1 MNNIEFIIDK
11 NNYIESLLEYGL
23 NNNLISQNEY
33 DFIINKIIELLEF
46 KVKKYTAGLTNS
58 ILIRKLKSINMS
70 NLYVLGLYLKNR
82 LIEESIIILLSE
94 DIIELY
100 TKSRKELEKKIEKIK
115 LFYNVVIL
123 NNLVNTDNYFY
134 NATLKQGIKGFFKL
148 YNSDYMAYNINITVD
163 YELFLF
169 RPNSKGIEFIEEYLK
184 YINIENIFC
193 QKFDYVLS
201 NKDLPI
207 SIYEMVFTKAIIENT
222 NGFDRNSLL
231 NAYQK
236 LKEEKKLNNEYY
248 DNSAVII
255 IDKIIFNYKNNTLEQ
270 IEKKITYKPNPKMNT
285 LKYMQ
290 LIDELTNDMNGD
302 TIINNIS
309 SILDLIDIFD
319 SFNIPTIE
327 LNKIFNSLNLV
338 EIMVLKSYY
347 SLCDSYIIKE
357 LDNYILH
364 NNNNKI
370 IILNNYKNIIICT

>member
-58 ILIRKLKSINMS
+58 ILIRELKSINIS

-82 LIEESIIILLSE
+82 LIEESIAILLNE

-148 YNSDYMAYNINITVD
+148 YNPDYMAYSINITVD

-193 QKFDYVLS
+193 QKFDYVFS

-231 NAYQK
+231 KAYQK
-236 LKEEKKLNNEYY
+236 LKEEKNLNNEYY

-302 TIINNIS
+302 IIINNIN

-364 NNNNKI
+364 NNKI

>member
-58 ILIRKLKSINMS
+58 ILIRELKSINIS

-100 TKSRKELEKKIEKIK
+100 TKSRKELEKRIEKIK
-115 LFYNVVIL
+115 LFYNVVVL

-148 YNSDYMAYNINITVD
+148 YNPDYMAYNINITVD

-231 NAYQK
+231 KAYQK
-236 LKEEKKLNNEYY
+236 LKEEKNLNNEYY

-290 LIDELTNDMNGD
+290 LIDELTNDMDGD

-338 EIMVLKSYY
+338 EIMVLKNYY

-364 NNNNKI
+364 NNKI

>member
-58 ILIRKLKSINMS
+58 ILIRELKSINIS

-100 TKSRKELEKKIEKIK
+100 TKSRKELEKRIEKIK
-115 LFYNVVIL
+115 LFYNVVVL

-148 YNSDYMAYNINITVD
+148 YNPDYMAYNINITVD

-231 NAYQK
+231 KAYQK
-236 LKEEKKLNNEYY
+236 LKEEKNLNNEYY

-290 LIDELTNDMNGD
+290 LIDELTNDMDGD

-338 EIMVLKSYY
+338 EIMVLKNYY

-364 NNNNKI
+364 NNKI
-370 IILNNYKNIIICT
+370 IILNNYKNIIIRT

>member
-58 ILIRKLKSINMS
+58 ILIRELKSINIS

-82 LIEESIIILLSE
+82 LIEESITILLNE

-100 TKSRKELEKKIEKIK
+100 TKGRKELEKRIEKVK
-115 LFYNVVIL
+115 LFYNVVVL
-123 NNLVNTDNYFY
+123 NNLVSTDNYFY

-148 YNSDYMAYNINITVD
+148 YNPDYMAYNINITVD

-193 QKFDYVLS
+193 QKFDYVFS

-231 NAYQK
+231 KAYQR
-236 LKEEKKLNNEYY
+236 LKEEKNLNNEYY

-270 IEKKITYKPNPKMNT
+270 IEKKIMYKPNPKMNT

-290 LIDELTNDMNGD
+290 LVDELTNDMNGD
-302 TIINNIS
+302 TIINNIN

-319 SFNIPTIE
+319 SLNIPTIE
-327 LNKIFNSLNLV
+327 LNRIFNSLNLV
-338 EIMVLKSYY
+338 EIMVLKNYY

-364 NNNNKI
+364 NKNKI
-370 IILNNYKNIIICT
+370 IILNNYKNIIICI

>member
-46 KVKKYTAGLTNS
+46 KVKKYTADLTNS
-58 ILIRKLKSINMS
+58 ILTRKLKSINIS

-148 YNSDYMAYNINITVD
+148 YNPDYMAYNINITVD

-193 QKFDYVLS
+193 KKFDYVLS

-231 NAYQK
+231 KAYQM

-302 TIINNIS
+302 AIINNIS

-364 NNNNKI
+364 NNKI

>member
-58 ILIRKLKSINMS
+58 ILIRELKSINIS

-100 TKSRKELEKKIEKIK
+100 TKSRKELEKRIEKIK
-115 LFYNVVIL
+115 LFYNVVVL

-148 YNSDYMAYNINITVD
+148 YNPDYMAYNINITVD

-231 NAYQK
+231 KAYQK
-236 LKEEKKLNNEYY
+236 LKEEKNLNNEYY

-290 LIDELTNDMNGD
+290 LIDELTNDMDGD
-302 TIINNIS
+302 TIINNIN

-319 SFNIPTIE
+319 FFNIPTIE

-338 EIMVLKSYY
+338 EIMVLKNYY

-364 NNNNKI
+364 NNKI
-370 IILNNYKNIIICT
+370 IILNNYKNIIIRT

>member
-58 ILIRKLKSINMS
+58 ILIRELKSINIS
-70 NLYVLGLYLKNR
+70 NLYVLGLHLKNR

-100 TKSRKELEKKIEKIK
+100 TKSRKELEKRIEKIK
-115 LFYNVVIL
+115 LFYNVVVL

-148 YNSDYMAYNINITVD
+148 YNPDYMAYNINITVD

-193 QKFDYVLS
+193 QKFDYVFS

-231 NAYQK
+231 KAYQK
-236 LKEEKKLNNEYY
+236 LKEEKNLNNEYY

-302 TIINNIS
+302 AIINNIS

-364 NNNNKI
+364 NNKI

>member
-58 ILIRKLKSINMS
+58 ILIRELKSINIS

-100 TKSRKELEKKIEKIK
+100 TKSRKELEKRIEKIK
-115 LFYNVVIL
+115 LFYNVVVL

-148 YNSDYMAYNINITVD
+148 YNPDYMAYNINITVD

-231 NAYQK
+231 KAYQK

-270 IEKKITYKPNPKMNT
+270 IEKKIMYKPNPKMNT

-302 TIINNIS
+302 AIINNIS

-338 EIMVLKSYY
+338 EIMVLKNYY

-364 NNNNKI
+364 NKNKI

>member
-58 ILIRKLKSINMS
+58 ILIRELKSINIS

-100 TKSRKELEKKIEKIK
+100 TKSRKELEKRIEKIK
-115 LFYNVVIL
+115 LFYNVVVL

-134 NATLKQGIKGFFKL
+134 NATLRQGIKGFFKL
-148 YNSDYMAYNINITVD
+148 YNPDYMAYNINITVD

-231 NAYQK
+231 KAYQK
-236 LKEEKKLNNEYY
+236 LKEEKNLNNEYY

-290 LIDELTNDMNGD
+290 LIDELTNDMDGD
-302 TIINNIS
+302 TIINNIN

-319 SFNIPTIE
+319 FFNIPTIE

-338 EIMVLKSYY
+338 EIMVLKNYY

-364 NNNNKI
+364 NNKI
-370 IILNNYKNIIICT
+370 IILNNYKNIIIRT

>member
-58 ILIRKLKSINMS
+58 ILIRELKSINIS
-70 NLYVLGLYLKNR
+70 NLYVLGLHLKNR

-148 YNSDYMAYNINITVD
+148 YNPDYMAYNINITVD

-231 NAYQK
+231 KAYQK

-302 TIINNIS
+302 AIINNIS

-338 EIMVLKSYY
+338 EIMVLKNYY

-364 NNNNKI
+364 NNKI

>member
-1 MNNIEFIIDK
+1 MNNIEFIFDK

-58 ILIRKLKSINMS
+58 ILIRELKSINIS

-100 TKSRKELEKKIEKIK
+100 TKSRKELEKRIEKIK
-115 LFYNVVIL
+115 LFYNVVVL

-148 YNSDYMAYNINITVD
+148 YNPDYMAYNINITVD

-231 NAYQK
+231 KAYQK
-236 LKEEKKLNNEYY
+236 LKEEKNLNNEYY

-364 NNNNKI
+364 NNNKI

>member
-58 ILIRKLKSINMS
+58 ILIRKLKSINIS
-70 NLYVLGLYLKNR
+70 NLYVLGLCLKNR

-100 TKSRKELEKKIEKIK
+100 IKSRKELEKRIEKIK

-148 YNSDYMAYNINITVD
+148 YNPDYMAYNINITVD

-222 NGFDRNSLL
+222 NGYDRNSLL
-231 NAYQK
+231 KAYQK
-236 LKEEKKLNNEYY
+236 LKKEKKLNNEYY

-302 TIINNIS
+302 AIINNIS

-327 LNKIFNSLNLV
+327 LNKIFNSSNLV

-357 LDNYILH
+357 LDNFILH
-364 NNNNKI
+364 NNNKI

>member
-58 ILIRKLKSINMS
+58 ILIRELKSINIS
-70 NLYVLGLYLKNR
+70 NLYVLGLYFKNR
-82 LIEESIIILLSE
+82 LIEESIAILLNE

-100 TKSRKELEKKIEKIK
+100 TKSRKELEKRIEKIK
-115 LFYNVVIL
+115 LFYNVVVL
-123 NNLVNTDNYFY
+123 NNLVSTDNYFY

-148 YNSDYMAYNINITVD
+148 YNPDYMAYNINITVD

-193 QKFDYVLS
+193 QKFDYVFS

-231 NAYQK
+231 KAYKK
-236 LKEEKKLNNEYY
+236 LKEEKNLNNGYY
-248 DNSAVII
+248 DNSAPII

-270 IEKKITYKPNPKMNT
+270 IEKKIMYKPNPKMNT

-302 TIINNIS
+302 IIINNIN

-338 EIMVLKSYY
+338 EVMVLKNYY

-364 NNNNKI
+364 NKNKI

>member
-58 ILIRKLKSINMS
+58 ILIRELKSINIS

-100 TKSRKELEKKIEKIK
+100 TKSRKELEKRIEKIK
-115 LFYNVVIL
+115 LFYNVVVL

-148 YNSDYMAYNINITVD
+148 YNPDYMAYNINITVD

-193 QKFDYVLS
+193 QKFDYVL
-201 NKDLPI
+201 
-207 SIYEMVFTKAIIENT
+207 
-222 NGFDRNSLL
+222 
-231 NAYQK
+231 
-236 LKEEKKLNNEYY
+236 
-248 DNSAVII
+248 
-255 IDKIIFNYKNNTLEQ
+255 
-270 IEKKITYKPNPKMNT
+270 
-285 LKYMQ
+285 
-290 LIDELTNDMNGD
+290 
-302 TIINNIS
+302 
-309 SILDLIDIFD
+309 
-319 SFNIPTIE
+319 
-327 LNKIFNSLNLV
+327 
-338 EIMVLKSYY
+338 
-347 SLCDSYIIKE
+347 
-357 LDNYILH
+357 
-364 NNNNKI
+364 
-370 IILNNYKNIIICT
+370 

>member
-58 ILIRKLKSINMS
+58 ILIRELKSINIS
-70 NLYVLGLYLKNR
+70 NLYVLGLHLKNR

-148 YNSDYMAYNINITVD
+148 YNPDYMAYNINITVD

-231 NAYQK
+231 KAYQK
-236 LKEEKKLNNEYY
+236 LKEEKNLNNEYY

-302 TIINNIS
+302 AIINNIS

-364 NNNNKI
+364 NNKI

>member
-58 ILIRKLKSINMS
+58 ILIRELKSINIS

-82 LIEESIIILLSE
+82 LIEESITILLNE

-100 TKSRKELEKKIEKIK
+100 TKGRKELEKRIEKVK
-115 LFYNVVIL
+115 LFYNVVVL
-123 NNLVNTDNYFY
+123 NNLARVDNYFY

-148 YNSDYMAYNINITVD
+148 YNPDYMAYNINITVD

-193 QKFDYVLS
+193 QKFDYVFS

-207 SIYEMVFTKAIIENT
+207 SIYETVFTKAIIENT

-231 NAYQK
+231 KAYQK
-236 LKEEKKLNNEYY
+236 LKEEKNLNNEYY
-248 DNSAVII
+248 DNSAAII

-270 IEKKITYKPNPKMNT
+270 IEKKIMYKPNPKMNT
-285 LKYMQ
+285 LKYMR

-302 TIINNIS
+302 TIINNIN

-338 EIMVLKSYY
+338 EIMVLKNYY

-364 NNNNKI
+364 NKNKI

>member
-148 YNSDYMAYNINITVD
+148 YNPDYMAYNINITVD

-231 NAYQK
+231 KAYQK

-364 NNNNKI
+364 NNKI

>member
-1 MNNIEFIIDK
+1 
-11 NNYIESLLEYGL
+11 
-23 NNNLISQNEY
+23 
-33 DFIINKIIELLEF
+33 
-46 KVKKYTAGLTNS
+46 
-58 ILIRKLKSINMS
+58 
-70 NLYVLGLYLKNR
+70 
-82 LIEESIIILLSE
+82 
-94 DIIELY
+94 
-100 TKSRKELEKKIEKIK
+100 
-115 LFYNVVIL
+115 
-123 NNLVNTDNYFY
+123 
-134 NATLKQGIKGFFKL
+134 
-148 YNSDYMAYNINITVD
+148 MAYNINITVD

-201 NKDLPI
+201 NTDLPI

-231 NAYQK
+231 KVYQK

-290 LIDELTNDMNGD
+290 LIDELTNDMDGD

-338 EIMVLKSYY
+338 EIMVLKNYY

-364 NNNNKI
+364 NNKI
-370 IILNNYKNIIICT
+370 IILNNYKNIIIRT

>member
-58 ILIRKLKSINMS
+58 ILIRELKSINIS
-70 NLYVLGLYLKNR
+70 NLYVLGLHLKNR
-82 LIEESIIILLSE
+82 LIEESIIILLNE

-100 TKSRKELEKKIEKIK
+100 TKSRKELEKRIEKIK

-148 YNSDYMAYNINITVD
+148 YNPDYMAYNINITVD

-193 QKFDYVLS
+193 KKFDYVLS

-231 NAYQK
+231 KAYQM

-302 TIINNIS
+302 AIINNIS

-364 NNNNKI
+364 NNKI

>member
-58 ILIRKLKSINMS
+58 ILIRELKSINIS

-82 LIEESIIILLSE
+82 LIEESIAILLNE

-100 TKSRKELEKKIEKIK
+100 TKSRKELEKRIEKIK
-115 LFYNVVIL
+115 LFYNVVVL
-123 NNLVNTDNYFY
+123 NNLASTDNYFY

-148 YNSDYMAYNINITVD
+148 YNPDYMAYNINITVD

-231 NAYQK
+231 KAYQK
-236 LKEEKKLNNEYY
+236 LKEEKNLNNEYY

-270 IEKKITYKPNPKMNT
+270 IEKKIMYKPNPKMNT

-338 EIMVLKSYY
+338 EIMVLKNYY

-364 NNNNKI
+364 SKNKI

>member
-58 ILIRKLKSINMS
+58 ILIRELKSINIS

-100 TKSRKELEKKIEKIK
+100 TKSRKELEKRIEKIK
-115 LFYNVVIL
+115 LFYNVVVL

-148 YNSDYMAYNINITVD
+148 YNPDYMAYNINITVD

-231 NAYQK
+231 KAYQK

-270 IEKKITYKPNPKMNT
+270 IEKKIMYKPNPKMNT

-302 TIINNIS
+302 AIINNIS

-338 EIMVLKSYY
+338 EIMVLKNYY

-364 NNNNKI
+364 NNKI

>member
-58 ILIRKLKSINMS
+58 ILIRELKSINIS
-70 NLYVLGLYLKNR
+70 NLYVLGLHLKNR

-148 YNSDYMAYNINITVD
+148 YNPDYMAYNINITVD

-231 NAYQK
+231 KAYQK

-302 TIINNIS
+302 AIINNIS

-364 NNNNKI
+364 NNKI